1 MTHDDSVDLYHF
13 DLPDELIAQV
23 PVEPRDESRL
33 LVLDRVT
40 GQIQHK
46 QFRELPEFLAP
57 GDLLVVNETRVVR
70 ARLTGVRTNTGG
82 RWEGLFLREESPGV
96 WRIIGSTRGKLQPG
110 ETITLQSP
118 ALAGSSDTVAL
129 RLISREEGGEWL
141 AEPLSETTTL
151 DLLEGFG
158 DIPLPPYMQRDSQ
171 ASDIQRYQT
180 TYAKTPGAVAA
191 PTAGLHFTPELFDSV
206 RAKGVHIAAVTLH
219 VGLGTF
225 RPVAVDRLSEH
236 QMHAEW
242 CELSDETVQKIN
254 ETKRRGG
261 RVVAVGT
268 TTVRTLESVA
278 SQGELR
284 PWSGMTSIFIKPP
297 YDFKVVDQLITN
309 FHLPK
314 STLLVLVSAF
324 ASRGQIL
331 SAYQA
336 AIDEKYR
343 FYSYGDAM
351 LLQ

>member
-1 MTHDDSVDLYHF
+1 MTHDDSVDLYQF
-13 DLPDELIAQV
+13 DLPEELIAQV

-33 LVLDRVT
+33 LVVDRAT
-40 GQIQHK
+40 GSLQHK
-46 QFRELPEFLAP
+46 QFRDLPEFLSP

-70 ARLTGVRTNTGG
+70 ARLTGIRTNTGG

-96 WRIIGSTRGKLQPG
+96 WRIIGSTRGKLLPG
-110 ETITLQSP
+110 ETITLQSS
-118 ALAGSSDTVAL
+118 ALAGSADTVTL
-129 RLISREEGGEWL
+129 RLLSREEGGEWL
-141 AEPLSETTTL
+141 AEPQSDTPTL

-171 ASDIQRYQT
+171 TSDIQRYQT

-191 PTAGLHFTPELFDSV
+191 PTAGLHFTPELFEAI
-206 RAKGVHIAAVTLH
+206 REKGIDIAAVTLH

-242 CELSDETVQKIN
+242 CELSEETVRKIN
-254 ETKRRGG
+254 ETRQRGG
-261 RVVAVGT
+261 RVIAVGT

-324 ASRGQIL
+324 ASRDQIL

-336 AIDEKYR
+336 AIEEKYR

-351 LLQ
+351 LIQ